1 MTRTEEIIREA
12 ESLPVEERVL
22 VADTLLRTL
31 NKPDPNLD
39 REWVAE
45 GKRRLADLR
54 SGRVKPVPGETVF
67 AKIRE
72 RFVK

>member
-1 MTRTEEIIREA
+1 M
-12 ESLPVEERVL
+12 EERVL